1 LGSIYDRF
9 IPRSRYTYINTFT
22 EVKPSSKVMA
32 ALAVKNGKMF
42 VDEEEEYSED
52 EMPERKGKGTT

>member
-1 LGSIYDRF
+1 
-9 IPRSRYTYINTFT
+9 
-22 EVKPSSKVMA
+22 MA